1 MTTPADMIEMLVD
14 AHYSGAD
21 ARTKH
26 QFRLELQV
34 LAELAKCEERQEI
47 NLEPASIG
55 RQAGR
60 VVH

>member
-1 MTTPADMIEMLVD
+1 MTPTEDMIDMLVD

-26 QFRLELQV
+26 QFRTELAV
-34 LAELAKCEERQEI
+34 LVELAKCEERQEI
-47 NLEPASIG
+47 NLEPVSIG
-55 RQAGR
+55 RQSGR